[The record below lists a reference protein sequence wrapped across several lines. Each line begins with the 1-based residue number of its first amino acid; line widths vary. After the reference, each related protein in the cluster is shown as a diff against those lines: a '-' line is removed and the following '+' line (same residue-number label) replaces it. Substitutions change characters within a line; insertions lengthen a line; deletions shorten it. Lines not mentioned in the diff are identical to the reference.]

1 MKAKQLLIGLVTILM
16 ASCQS
21 VEKMID
27 TGHYDS
33 AVIKSAKKLKG
44 KKKLRT
50 KYVTA
55 LEEAFVKATD
65 RDINLVKRLSASER
79 SEDWAS
85 ILDLYHQ
92 IDRRQEGIVPLL
104 PIVSKDGYEANF
116 RFVKVAKLIAA
127 AEDKFTDYLKLE
139 AISLLGEGR
148 QGDKRA
154 ARNAHSR
161 FERYLA
167 YQPTDQ
173 EVKRLRNEALALGMV
188 HVRVNVD
195 NYTGQLIPRQMHN
208 ELVSQGLPKSSWIA
222 YSLDRKAKADF
233 EIRILL
239 DRIEVSPEQVRES
252 LEQRVAEIEDGEQV
266 ILAASGVPVTDSLGN
281 ELTEKRYVDVRAEVL
296 TVEQF
301 KSTLLIGEIVC
312 RNLVSNESDHLPI
325 HSEVIFDHSASAY
338 RGDERALKPT
348 DTKAL
353 RYDVLPFPNDQAMFA
368 DALSRISPIIRDK
381 ISESVFL

>member
-1 MKAKQLLIGLVTILM
+1 M

-44 KKKLRT
+44 KKKLKT

-55 LEEAFVKATD
+55 LEEAFVKATE
-65 RDINLVKRLSASER
+65 RDINLVKRLAASER

-92 IDRRQEGIVPLL
+92 IDRRQEGILPLL

-222 YSLDRKAKADF
+222 YSLDHKAKADF

-312 RNLVSNESDHLPI
+312 RNLASNESDHLPI
-325 HSEVIFDHSASAY
+325 HSEVIFDHTASAY

-353 RYDVLPFPNDQAMFA
+353 RYDVLPFPDDQAMFS

>member
-44 KKKLRT
+44 KKKLKT

-55 LEEAFVKATD
+55 LEEAFVKATE
-65 RDINLVKRLSASER
+65 RDINLVKRLAASER

-92 IDRRQEGIVPLL
+92 IDRRQVGIVPLL

-116 RFVKVAKLIAA
+116 QFVKVGKLITA
-127 AEDKFTDYLKLE
+127 AETKFKGYLKRE
-139 AISLLGEGR
+139 AISLLSDGR
-148 QGDKRA
+148 QGDKHA
-154 ARNAHSR
+154 ARSAHDR
-161 FERYLA
+161 FEQYLA
-167 YQPTDQ
+167 YEPTDQ
-173 EVKRLRNEALALGMV
+173 EVKRMRNEALALGMV
-188 HVRVNVD
+188 NVRVNVD
-195 NYTGQLIPRQMHN
+195 NYTGHLLPRQMHN
-208 ELVSQGLPKSSWIA
+208 ELVSQGLPQSSWIT
-222 YSLDRKAKADF
+222 YSLDQRATADF
-233 EIRILL
+233 EVRILL
-239 DRIEVSPEQVRES
+239 DRLEISPEQLRES
-252 LEQRVAEIEDGEQV
+252 LEQRVAEVEDGEQT
-266 ILAASGVPVTDSLGN
+266 ILAACGTPVTDSLGN
-281 ELTEKRYVDVRAEVL
+281 ELTETRYIDVEAEVL
-296 TVEQF
+296 TVQQF

-312 RNLVSNESDHLPI
+312 RNLRSDVSDHLPI
-325 HSEVIFDHSASAY
+325 RSEVVFDHTASAY
-338 RGDERALKPT
+338 RGDERALRST

-353 RYDVLPFPNDQAMFA
+353 RYDVLPFPDDQAMFA
-368 DALSRISPIIRDK
+368 DAFGRISPIIRDK